1 MELNSY
7 GGLVEY
13 SHDFVEINIDIQN
26 ISERIIADIPV
37 KIINVPKKIR
47 VFPSPQTIS
56 LTVIGGFNRIA
67 LLNSKDI
74 DVIIDFNM
82 WNPQKQFYEPE
93 VFLPEDVLEWKDLSP
108 KNLEIAVA
116 RELD

>member
-1 MELNSY
+1 MIGADPSAKTFELS
-7 GGLVEY
+7 G
-13 SHDFVEINIDIQN
+13 
-26 ISERIIADIPV
+26 
-37 KIINVPKKIR
+37 
-47 VFPSPQTIS
+47 IS
-56 LTVIGGFNRIA
+56 LKIA
-67 LLNSKDI
+67 LLNSNDI

>member
-1 MELNSY
+1 M
-7 GGLVEY
+7 
-13 SHDFVEINIDIQN
+13 
-26 ISERIIADIPV
+26 IS
-37 KIINVPKKIR
+37 
-47 VFPSPQTIS
+47 QTIS
-56 LTVIGGFNRIA
+56 LTATGGFDRIA